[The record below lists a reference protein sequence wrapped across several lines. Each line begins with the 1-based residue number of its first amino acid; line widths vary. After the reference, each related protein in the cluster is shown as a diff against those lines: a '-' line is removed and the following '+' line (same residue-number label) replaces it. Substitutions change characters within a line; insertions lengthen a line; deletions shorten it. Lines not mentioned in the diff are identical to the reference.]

1 VHRNLDGVCPGVR
14 RHATWWSIGGWF
26 IPVMGLFRPKQILN
40 DMLACAVHESR
51 QPWWAPVWW
60 GMFLLASIVGNVD
73 GRLFADADTFDEIRR
88 STTIDAVASAIF
100 LAATPLAIIL
110 VRRVTEA
117 MEAKRGSI
125 PADAVPVAS

>member
-1 VHRNLDGVCPGVR
+1 MASVMTGVRSCPLKVHCPGFG
-14 RHATWWSIGGWF
+14 TLTS
-26 IPVMGLFRPKQILN
+26 
-40 DMLACAVHESR
+40 S
-51 QPWWAPVWW
+51 
-60 GMFLLASIVGNVD
+60 
-73 GRLFADADTFDEIRR
+73 EIRR

>member
-1 VHRNLDGVCPGVR
+1 
-14 RHATWWSIGGWF
+14 
-26 IPVMGLFRPKQILN
+26 
-40 DMLACAVHESR
+40 
-51 QPWWAPVWW
+51 
-60 GMFLLASIVGNVD
+60 MFLLASIVGNVN